1 MRLGSLNPWSCSV
14 GILNVLNPILDIKF
28 RNSMELPG
36 ISEQEGSSEF
46 QVAGFIAKTFEI
58 LNVSAHIIQ
67 S

>member
-46 QVAGFIAKTFEI
+46 
-58 LNVSAHIIQ
+58 
-67 S
+67 